1 MRLCLAN
8 QDKILAITMVL
19 TDRNFNTSFFE
30 AAGGGDP
37 ILYQHLFW
45 KLFFILFLFI
55 YTVCFISSY
64 YKFKFVLIKIY
75 NFFKFSTRRSIKPNT
90 FINVPLQS
98 NVLLG
103 TLSLIYSFILTFSII
118 SYYLDDFRLSRNF
131 IVKCM
136 QIFSFISILFCIFIS
151 YFYITNHMDFISYAK
166 DNDINL
172 HGQVAIDKEGAKVI
186 GNGLNTIGS
195 QIGLGA
201 TIAGI
206 GAAVGKGIAKSSMP
220 PLQKA
225 GVIVGSGLVAG
236 IGHSMISAMNRNKV
250 ISDSINTSTA
260 STVSSATV
268 YTNTSNNI
276 SKLIDD
282 TSISSPLQD
291 LLFYLE
297 SMNYICLSLIFIL
310 TIQILFKFYLKDN
323 VKLKLFNIIGVNA
336 NNFMEYYLN
345 KIIKLNK
352 NMSNIYIWLIL
363 IILVIALSFSAY
375 TCAEL
380 YNNIDEYVNVH
391 YSLKENSTLLT
402 GFVFLKKNKSRIFGS
417 PKIIFNKFSII
428 SNFST
433 FTNVILENS
442 KQGKSFDFSLFYNRF
457 TKIYPDKKKPDSK
470 FLEWLIGFSEG
481 EGSFCLAKRGDLSFI
496 ITQSTYDIGVLNY
509 IKDNLCF
516 GKVIVQ
522 SKIQKTHRYVV
533 QDINNIYLLC
543 LLFNGNMVFPTRNA
557 RFITFLSFFNERLL
571 KKGLIPIPLINNYVS
586 PSLNDGWLSGITD
599 AEGCFTSSILSN
611 SSAYRIRYILTQKW
625 DINKFVLESI
635 LNLYNTPKKI
645 GLVVPHS
652 VSGVWEIRING
663 VKNCKLLI
671 PYFDKYNL
679 QSKKSISY
687 AKWKELLY
695 KLEKGEHLHSD
706 NRLKLKDISKEINK
720 R

>member
-45 KLFFILFLFI
+45 GLNFILFLFI
-55 YTVCFISSY
+55 FIINFIS
-64 YKFKFVLIKIY
+64 
-75 NFFKFSTRRSIKPNT
+75 
-90 FINVPLQS
+90 
-98 NVLLG
+98 
-103 TLSLIYSFILTFSII
+103 
-118 SYYLDDFRLSRNF
+118 RLSHY
-131 IVKCM
+131 K
-136 QIFSFISILFCIFIS
+136 
-151 YFYITNHMDFISYAK
+151 
-166 DNDINL
+166 
-172 HGQVAIDKEGAKVI
+172 
-186 GNGLNTIGS
+186 
-195 QIGLGA
+195 
-201 TIAGI
+201 
-206 GAAVGKGIAKSSMP
+206 
-220 PLQKA
+220 
-225 GVIVGSGLVAG
+225 
-236 IGHSMISAMNRNKV
+236 
-250 ISDSINTSTA
+250 
-260 STVSSATV
+260 
-268 YTNTSNNI
+268 
-276 SKLIDD
+276 
-282 TSISSPLQD
+282 
-291 LLFYLE
+291 
-297 SMNYICLSLIFIL
+297 
-310 TIQILFKFYLKDN
+310 FKFYLKDN
-323 VKLKLFNIIGVNA
+323 IKLKIFNIIGVKA

-352 NMSNIYIWLIL
+352 NMSNIYIWLI
-363 IILVIALSFSAY
+363 IILVIALSFSVY
-375 TCAEL
+375 TCADL

-391 YSLKENSTLLT
+391 NSLKENSTLLS
-402 GFVFLKKNKSRIFGS
+402 GFVFFKNHKQCTFDS
-417 PKIIFNKFSII
+417 PKNIFNRFNNI
-428 SNFST
+428 SKFST
-433 FTNVILENS
+433 FTNIIENS
-442 KQGKSFDFSLFYNRF
+442 KKGKSFDFSLFYNKF
-457 TKIYPDKKKPDSK
+457 SKIYPDKNKPDYL

-481 EGSFCLAKRGDLSFI
+481 EGSFCLAKRGDLSFV
-496 ITQSTYDIGVLNY
+496 ITQSTYDIAVLNY

-571 KKGLIPIPLINNYVS
+571 KKGLLPIPLINNYVS
-586 PSLNDGWLSGITD
+586 PTLNDAWLSGITD
-599 AEGCFTSSILSN
+599 GEGCFTSSILSN

-652 VSGVWEIRING
+652 TSGVWELRING

-687 AKWKELLY
+687 TKWKELLY
-695 KLEKGEHLHSD
+695 KLENGEHLHSD
-706 NRLKLKDISKEINK
+706 IRLKLKELSKEINK